1 MFYYVKGTLAYCDPN
16 CAVIDAGGVGYKMT
30 ISQNTFSAL
39 PKLGESAKLYSWLSV
54 REDGVELFGFAKEE
68 ELSAFKLLIGVSGV
82 GPKVALGVLSF
93 LTPEK
98 LALAVSSEDSKTLAK
113 ANGVGSKTAAR
124 IVLELKDKMSAS
136 GASTDTVGDVAPTG
150 GTQSGALADATEAL
164 TVLGYSRS
172 DVNAALRGVNLTGMS
187 TEDIIRTAMKQLMR

>member
-1 MFYYVKGTLAYCDPN
+1 MFYYVKGILAYCDPN

-39 PKLGESAKLYSWLSV
+39 PKLGENAKLYTWLSV
-54 REDGVELFGFAKEE
+54 REDGVELFGFAKED

-124 IVLELKDKMSAS
+124 IVLELKDKMSAT
-136 GASTDTVGDVAPTG
+136 GASDSVGDVVTTG
-150 GTQSGALADATEAL
+150 GATSGALADATEAL

-172 DVNAALRGVNLTGMS
+172 DVNAALRGVNLNGMS

>member
-1 MFYYVKGTLAYCDPN
+1 MFYYVKGILAYCDPN

-39 PKLGESAKLYSWLSV
+39 PKLGESAKLYTWLSV
-54 REDGVELFGFAKEE
+54 REDGVELFGFAKED

-124 IVLELKDKMSAS
+124 IVLELKDKMSAA
-136 GASTDTVGDVAPTG
+136 GASDSVGDVVTTG
-150 GTQSGALADATEAL
+150 GAMSGALADATEAL
-164 TVLGYSRS
+164 TSLGYSRS
-172 DVNAALRGVNLTGMS
+172 DINTALKGVNLTDMS
-187 TEDIIRTAMKQLMR
+187 TEDIIKTVLKQLMR

>member
-1 MFYYVKGTLAYCDPN
+1 MFYYVKGILAYCDPN

-54 REDGVELFGFAKEE
+54 REDGVELFGFAKED

-124 IVLELKDKMSAS
+124 IVLELKDKMSATGS
-136 GASTDTVGDVAPTG
+136 SDNTGDIVTTG
-150 GTQSGALADATEAL
+150 GAPSGALADATEAL

-172 DVNAALRGVNLTGMS
+172 DVNAALRGVNLNGMS

>member
-1 MFYYVKGTLAYCDPN
+1 MFYYVKGILAYCDPN

-39 PKLGESAKLYSWLSV
+39 PKLGENAKLYTWLSV
-54 REDGVELFGFAKEE
+54 REDGVELFGFAKED

-124 IVLELKDKMSAS
+124 IVLELKDKMSAA
-136 GASTDTVGDVAPTG
+136 GASDSVGDVVTTG
-150 GTQSGALADATEAL
+150 GAPSGALADATEAL

-172 DVNAALRGVNLTGMS
+172 DVNAALRGVNLNGMS

>member
-1 MFYYVKGTLAYCDPN
+1 MFYYIKGTLAYCDPN
-16 CAVIDAGGVGYKMT
+16 CAVIDAGGVGYKLT

-39 PKLGESAKLYSWLSV
+39 PKLGENAKLYSWLSV
-54 REDGVELFGFAKEE
+54 REDGVELFGFAKED

-98 LALAVSSEDSKTLAK
+98 LALAVSSEDAKTLAK

-124 IVLELKDKMSAS
+124 IVLELKDKMVGGQISS
-136 GASTDTVGDVAPTG
+136 DESNVPTVENK
-150 GTQSGALADATEAL
+150 SGALADATEAL
-164 TVLGYSRS
+164 TVLGYTRS
-172 DVNAALRGVNLTGMS
+172 DINAALRGVNLSGMS
-187 TEDIIRTAMKQLMR
+187 TEEIIRTAMKQLMR

>member
-1 MFYYVKGTLAYCDPN
+1 MFYYVKGILAYCDPN

-136 GASTDTVGDVAPTG
+136 ASTDTVGDVVATG
-150 GTQSGALADATEAL
+150 GTPSGALADATEAL

>member
-1 MFYYVKGTLAYCDPN
+1 MFYYIKGILAYCDPN

-39 PKLGESAKLYSWLSV
+39 PKLGENAKLYTWLSV
-54 REDGVELFGFAKEE
+54 REDGVELFGFAKED

-124 IVLELKDKMSAS
+124 IVLELKDKMSATGS
-136 GASTDTVGDVAPTG
+136 SDNTGDIVTTG
-150 GTQSGALADATEAL
+150 GAPSGALADATEAL

-172 DVNAALRGVNLTGMS
+172 DVNAALKGVNLTGMS

>member
-1 MFYYVKGTLAYCDPN
+1 M
-16 CAVIDAGGVGYKMT
+16 
-30 ISQNTFSAL
+30 
-39 PKLGESAKLYSWLSV
+39 
-54 REDGVELFGFAKEE
+54 REDGVELFGFAKED

-124 IVLELKDKMSAS
+124 IVLELKDKMSAAGS
-136 GASTDTVGDVAPTG
+136 SDSVGEVVTTG
-150 GTQSGALADATEAL
+150 GAPSGALADATEAL

>member
-1 MFYYVKGTLAYCDPN
+1 MFYYVKGILAYCDPN

-136 GASTDTVGDVAPTG
+136 GSTDTVGDVAPTG
-150 GTQSGALADATEAL
+150 ITQSGALADATEAL

>member
-1 MFYYVKGTLAYCDPN
+1 MFYYVKGILAYCDPN

-39 PKLGESAKLYSWLSV
+39 PKLGESAKLYTWLSV
-54 REDGVELFGFAKEE
+54 REDGVELFGFAKED

-124 IVLELKDKMSAS
+124 IVLELKDKMSAAGS
-136 GASTDTVGDVAPTG
+136 SDSVGEVVTTG
-150 GTQSGALADATEAL
+150 GAPSGALADATEAL